1 MTAFEEFGVMP
12 EIGKA
17 VEDMDWNLPTDVQ
30 SEAIPLILGGGDVLM
45 AAETGSGKTG
55 AFCLPILQITWE
67 TLKDFQEG
75 KFSSK
80 GGSGKTGDPA
90 STHWT
95 MSFFDRGPA
104 LAVAPDGLKCQSREQ
119 REWHGCRASKGVQGS
134 GKYYY
139 EATVTDEGLCRVGF
153 STTMASLDLGT
164 CRFGYGFG
172 GTGKKSNKKQFDSYG
187 EAFGMH
193 DVIGCH
199 LDLDNLEIRYTKNGV
214 DFGVAFSIAQDQR
227 NQQFFPSV
235 VLKNAEMAF
244 NFGDAPWKHQPFDK
258 RYIGF
263 SSADSKNIVLNEK
276 KGDGSVE
283 QKKLVP
289 NAPQAIIIEPS
300 RELAEQTLRQIQ
312 KFKGH
317 LSTPKVNELLLVG
330 GTAIND
336 QMAELESGVDI
347 VVATPGRLEDFIN
360 TGKLSLRQCRFFVLD
375 EADGLLKQGHEGFIN
390 RIHAKIPKITSDGK
404 RLQMIVCSATLHA
417 FEVKKMAERLMH
429 FPTWVDLKGQDSV
442 PETVHHVVC
451 VVDPRSD
458 PTWKSYKRHV
468 QTDGVHAQDRVGP
481 NVSSPE
487 CFSEA
492 LKMMKGEYCVRAID
506 QNKMDYGI
514 IFCRTKLDCDN
525 LERYL
530 NQVGGGRN
538 NNSQYSCVCLH
549 GDRKPKERTANL
561 EAFKNKEVKFLICT
575 DVAARGLDVKGVPYI
590 INVTLPDE
598 KSNYVHRI
606 GRVGRA
612 ERMGLAISLVAA
624 LPEKVWYHGEWCSS
638 RGKNCNNTNLTDRK
652 GCCIWYNEPQYLSD
666 IEEHLGVTIQQVD
679 TDIKIEPDEYD
690 GKVVYGQ
697 KQKAAGSG
705 YKGHHNQLTST
716 VSLLAD
722 LETKSQDVFLRKF
735 YMKA

>member
-1 MTAFEEFGVMP
+1 M
-12 EIGKA
+12 
-17 VEDMDWNLPTDVQ
+17 
-30 SEAIPLILGGGDVLM
+30 
-45 AAETGSGKTG
+45 
-55 AFCLPILQITWE
+55 
-67 TLKDFQEG
+67 
-75 KFSSK
+75 
-80 GGSGKTGDPA
+80 
-90 STHWT
+90 
-95 MSFFDRGPA
+95 
-104 LAVAPDGLKCQSREQ
+104 
-119 REWHGCRASKGVQGS
+119 
-134 GKYYY
+134 
-139 EATVTDEGLCRVGF
+139 
-153 STTMASLDLGT
+153 
-164 CRFGYGFG
+164 
-172 GTGKKSNKKQFDSYG
+172 
-187 EAFGMH
+187 
-193 DVIGCH
+193 
-199 LDLDNLEIRYTKNGV
+199 
-214 DFGVAFSIAQDQR
+214 
-227 NQQFFPSV
+227 
-235 VLKNAEMAF
+235 
-244 NFGDAPWKHQPFDK
+244 
-258 RYIGF
+258 
-263 SSADSKNIVLNEK
+263 
-276 KGDGSVE
+276 
-283 QKKLVP
+283 
-289 NAPQAIIIEPS
+289 
-300 RELAEQTLRQIQ
+300 
-312 KFKGH
+312 
-317 LSTPKVNELLLVG
+317 
-330 GTAIND
+330 
-336 QMAELESGVDI
+336 
-347 VVATPGRLEDFIN
+347 
-360 TGKLSLRQCRFFVLD
+360 
-375 EADGLLKQGHEGFIN
+375 
-390 RIHAKIPKITSDGK
+390 
-404 RLQMIVCSATLHA
+404 
-417 FEVKKMAERLMH
+417 
-429 FPTWVDLKGQDSV
+429 
-442 PETVHHVVC
+442 
-451 VVDPRSD
+451 DPRSD
-458 PTWKSYKRHV
+458 STWKSYKRHV

-538 NNSQYSCVCLH
+538 SNSQYSCVCLH